1 MSLLAKQPEG
11 GDFEKAPEG
20 VYVARCYELIDIGT
34 QTVMRKTPGGVKE
47 ALVEQVIIG
56 WELFG
61 DVTKEDGTPYT
72 IEQVY
77 TNSLWKTANLYKD
90 LNKWRGVPFT
100 EEELKGFDLVKIIGA
115 YCQIQVTHNEANG
128 NTYANVGSIM
138 ALPKVKGKDGVVIP
152 PPDAVNDNI
161 VFDVEK
167 PNVDTFNELS
177 DYYKRKIQ
185 LAPEFV
191 APKSAEL
198 VEGVAAAVGASEPV
212 TDIVI
217 NDLPEADEAD
227 IPF

>member
-1 MSLLAKQPEG
+1 MSLLAKAPEG
-11 GDFEKAPEG
+11 GEFEKAPEG

-34 QTVMRKTPGGVKE
+34 QTVMRKTPGGIKE
-47 ALVEQVIIG
+47 ALVEQIIIG

-72 IEQVY
+72 IEQIY

-100 EEELKGFDLVKIIGA
+100 EDELKGFDLTKILGA

-138 ALPKVKGKDGVVIP
+138 ALPKGTTKP
-152 PPDAVNDNI
+152 EFVNDNVAFNI
-161 VFDVEK
+161 DKPDVA
-167 PNVDTFNELS
+167 TFNELS

-185 LAPEFV
+185 AAPEFA
-191 APKSAEL
+191 APKGAEL

-217 NDLPEADEAD
+217 KDLPEDDKADV
-227 IPF
+227 PF